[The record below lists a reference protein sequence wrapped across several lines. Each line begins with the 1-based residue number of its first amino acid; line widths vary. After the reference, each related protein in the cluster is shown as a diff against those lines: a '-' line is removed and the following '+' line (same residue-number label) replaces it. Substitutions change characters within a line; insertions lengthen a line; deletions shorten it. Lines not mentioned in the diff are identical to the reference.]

1 MKRLLIGLL
10 ITPAAL
16 ADSILITNAKL
27 MSMGSMGTQ
36 DNVSVLIEDGLIAE
50 IDQSITATTDTLI
63 DADGAMVTPALFA
76 GATAT
81 GLVEVNAVRE
91 SADGSM
97 KESKDNTVQ
106 V

>member
-10 ITPAAL
+10 ITPAAF

-50 IDQSITATTDTLI
+50 ID
-63 DADGAMVTPALFA
+63 
-76 GATAT
+76 
-81 GLVEVNAVRE
+81 
-91 SADGSM
+91 
-97 KESKDNTVQ
+97 
-106 V
+106 